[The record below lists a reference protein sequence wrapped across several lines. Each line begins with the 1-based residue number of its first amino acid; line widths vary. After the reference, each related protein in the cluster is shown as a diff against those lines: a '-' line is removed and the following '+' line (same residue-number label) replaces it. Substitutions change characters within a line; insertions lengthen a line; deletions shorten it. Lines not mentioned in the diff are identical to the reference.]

1 MTLVPE
7 QRPLDESLAS
17 ERTDLA
23 WNRSGLAFV
32 ACVAVL
38 LRRIWPLHGDDQVV
52 ALACISAGAVVWAL
66 ALSVG
71 RALSARSGATV
82 RVLSVRRA
90 SVIMAGTLAL
100 AIGGFVLA
108 FFPPS

>member
-1 MTLVPE
+1 MPE
-7 QRPLDESLAS
+7 RQPVDESLAS

-52 ALACISAGAVVWAL
+52 ALACISTGAVVWAL
-66 ALSVG
+66 ALSAG
-71 RALSARSGATV
+71 RALSARKGKTV
-82 RVLSVRRA
+82 GRLSWRRA
-90 SVIMAGTLAL
+90 CVIVAGTLAL
-100 AIGGFVLA
+100 ATGAFVLA
-108 FFPPS
+108 FFPPP

>member
-1 MTLVPE
+1 MSERKPV
-7 QRPLDESLAS
+7 DESLAS

-38 LRRIWPLHGDDQVV
+38 LRRIWPLRGDDQVI
-52 ALACISAGAVVWAL
+52 ALACISIGAVVWAL
-66 ALSVG
+66 ALSAG
-71 RALSARSGATV
+71 RALSARSGGAGG
-82 RVLSVRRA
+82 VLSLRRA
-90 SVIMAGTLAL
+90 CVIVAGTLAL